1 MPLFVWGRFAK
12 LGGRPLSSLPG
23 EHVATDVSDRKSALD
38 FLYSRINYE
47 RLAHVPYNLEA
58 FKLDRMRLLLARV
71 GDPHLALRAV
81 HIAGT
86 KGKGSTAAMIAA
98 VLQAAGYRTALYT
111 SPHLERLEERFVI
124 DGSRLPEVEFVS
136 LAEELRPVVERMDE
150 EALGD
155 GIGGGLTFFEI
166 TTALGFL
173 FFARHHVDVAV
184 LEVGLGGRLDSTN
197 VCRPEV
203 SVITSISY
211 DHTKQLG
218 GTLTE
223 IAREKAGI
231 IKPGVPVVSGVIDD
245 EPRQVIQQ
253 TAREQSAPLAER
265 GRDFDF
271 ANVSHSGEGHVQ
283 RFDYWESNLHTP
295 CAGMSAHGVSGL
307 LIGLEIGLLGV
318 HQCANAAVAIAALR
332 QLSRQNWSI
341 PDAAIRQ
348 GLSAARCSARVEILG
363 RNPTVI
369 LDVAHNVASAQALAQ
384 VLGQQFPGKRA
395 TLIFASSRD
404 KDVAGIL
411 RVLLPAC
418 ETLILTRY
426 VTNPRAMETAEL
438 ESIAREVAAQLPGP
452 AAPRIVVEPTP
463 SAAWQ
468 RACQEESGLI
478 CITGSFFL
486 AADMAEI
493 LRKTKT
499 GFEI

>member
-1 MPLFVWGRFAK
+1 
-12 LGGRPLSSLPG
+12 
-23 EHVATDVSDRKSALD
+23 VATDVSDRKSALD

-47 RLAHVPYNLEA
+47 RLANVPYSLEA
-58 FKLDRMRLLLARV
+58 FKLDRMRQLLARI
-71 GDPHLALRAV
+71 GDPHLGLKAV

-86 KGKGSTAAMIAA
+86 KGKGSTAAMIST

-111 SPHLERLEERFVI
+111 SPHLKRLEERFVI
-124 DGSRLPEVEFVS
+124 DGGCLPEAEFVAIC
-136 LAEELRPVVERMDE
+136 AELLPVVERMDQE
-150 EALGD
+150 GLSG

-173 FFARHHVDVAV
+173 YFARHSVDIAV

-218 GTLTE
+218 STLAE

-231 IKPGVPVVSGVIDD
+231 IKPGVPVIAGVMGD
-245 EPRQVIQQ
+245 EAQQVIEQI
-253 TAREQSAPLAER
+253 AREQNSPLVQR

-271 ANVSHSGEGHVQ
+271 AGMGYSAAAHAE
-283 RFDYWESNLHTP
+283 RFDYWERMENSQAQL
-295 CAGMSAHGVSGL
+295 A
-307 LIGLEIGLLGV
+307 GLEISLLGT

-332 QLSRQNWSI
+332 QLSTKNWSI
-341 PDAAIRQ
+341 PEAAIRQ
-348 GLSAARCSARVEILG
+348 GLSAAKCSARIEILG
-363 RNPTVI
+363 KNPPVI
-369 LDVAHNVASAQALAQ
+369 LDAAHNVASVQALVD
-384 VLGQQFPGKRA
+384 VLAEQFPRTKP

-404 KDVAGIL
+404 KDVAGMMK
-411 RVLLPAC
+411 VLLPAC

-438 ESIAREVAAQLPGP
+438 EWIARQAAEQMSSSPPKIIVEQTP
-452 AAPRIVVEPTP
+452 A
-463 SAAWQ
+463 AAWQ
-468 RACQEESGLI
+468 LASSIGSELI

-486 AADMAEI
+486 AADMADVM
-493 LRKTKT
+493 RKTKQDLNS
-499 GFEI
+499 EI